1 MLGVVGWF
9 SVCYE
14 VVELWGIYDLVV
26 VWVAISWG
34 LSVVIATGGDVHN
47 LDNEFLCV
55 GCWWVVIGF
64 VGGLYF

>member
-1 MLGVVGWF
+1 MA
-9 SVCYE
+9 
-14 VVELWGIYDLVV
+14 
-26 VWVAISWG
+26 WVAILWD

-64 VGGLYF
+64 VCGLYF